1 MAIIGERGGGG
12 GGGSGGIIVVVSPG
26 NVISP
31 REKKGERSGESTAG
45 SLKLKKDLMFQNKN
59 VESATLKV

>member
-31 REKKGERSGESTAG
+31 REKKGDGAG
-45 SLKLKKDLMFQNKN
+45 KALRGP
-59 VESATLKV
+59 